1 MISYRILSFP
11 FLHCSCCFLSWVY
24 CLCARNSKKTRGA
37 ELLGIRRPLTRPNP
51 GSHPPMGWCPHPLVC
66 AQCLGLAEDGQKAA
80 EDWMGFWHWLLWG
93 EVLTFN
99 DSVGRCGTALAS
111 SWLLWDADLKAEEC
125 CTSLLVPLMSQLI
138 GHHAGCYFHVS
149 LQQPSWQPPLK
160 THLYGTRAF
169 LGMQGHSHSCCCS
182 CPRWWCGDH
191 RGSQLQ
197 AGRCH
202 FDKSLRKHFQWA
214 GPDVRK
220 GTAGPGD
227 LQQGRLI
234 SMKPMHATHFPPFLS
249 VFFFLFL
256 S

>member
-66 AQCLGLAEDGQKAA
+66 AQCPGLAEDGQKAA
-80 EDWMGFWHWLLWG
+80 EDWMEFWHWLLWG

-125 CTSLLVPLMSQLI
+125 CTSLLVAKQRKTTLSLLCWNIPAGLGRDFQPYLLPTCHVQNTVGHGCCWATSSQ
-138 GHHAGCYFHVS
+138 
-149 LQQPSWQPPLK
+149 
-160 THLYGTRAF
+160 
-169 LGMQGHSHSCCCS
+169 
-182 CPRWWCGDH
+182 
-191 RGSQLQ
+191 
-197 AGRCH
+197 
-202 FDKSLRKHFQWA
+202 
-214 GPDVRK
+214 
-220 GTAGPGD
+220 
-227 LQQGRLI
+227 
-234 SMKPMHATHFPPFLS
+234 PMTLW
-249 VFFFLFL
+249 
-256 S
+256 